1 MNYYHDSPKRSA
13 TWFILCCITAFI
25 PAFLFAAQKP
35 ATESA
40 QGTLSGDYVIYRDY
54 SWKAPTWIGFLYYND
69 ETYGAFIRTDDPE
82 NPRTVSILFS
92 GKIEKGK
99 LSLTGQ
105 QIISSITP
113 DDTLS
118 VNYLM
123 ELLPKLYELKTF
135 PRAGKAPFGT
145 ATVRKQME
153 EFGGAVTLDFQS
165 FVPLFHLKTITGAKK
180 EPVLELTEIGSI
192 NGNEESVFY
201 GYSPAE
207 PKQGTNTFT
216 LNKTAK
222 KETVTVSGI
231 PLHLDSQWKKIAD
244 NSFLCGNTA
253 FLTVSTVNLPPADS
267 TTRISVTHRLI
278 RFLAGSSTFAKVML
292 PYTIIEGTAKAFT
305 LHQSVYDIETKKIT
319 KDIKR
324 CIKNKDE
331 SFTII
336 SLTIDSYAYNAERA
350 YFDRLFSIL

>member
-1 MNYYHDSPKRSA
+1 MVHLMLHYGVYSGFP
-13 TWFILCCITAFI
+13 
-25 PAFLFAAQKP
+25 
-35 ATESA
+35 
-40 QGTLSGDYVIYRDY
+40 LSGDYVIYRDY

-99 LSLTGQ
+99 LSLTGP

-192 NGNEESVFY
+192 NGNGESVFY

-216 LNKTAK
+216 PNKTAK

-231 PLHLDSQWKKIAD
+231 SLHLDSQWKKIAD

-253 FLTVSTVNLPPADS
+253 FLTVSMVNLPANK
-267 TTRISVTHRLI
+267 TENTLSVPEQLLRL
-278 RFLAGSSTFAKVML
+278 LSSSSPFAKTLL
-292 PYTIIEGTAKAFT
+292 PYTTIQGTQTAFT
-305 LHQSVYDIETKKIT
+305 LTQSIYDVESKQVL

-324 CIKNKDE
+324 CIKNKDG
-331 SFTII
+331 SFTIV
-336 SLTIDSYAYNAERA
+336 SLTVNSHAYSTEQA
-350 YFDRLFSIL
+350 YFNGLF

>member
-1 MNYYHDSPKRSA
+1 MNYYKGLLKRC
-13 TWFILCCITAFI
+13 TIRLIICCMTAFI
-25 PAFLFAAQKP
+25 PTFLFATQKP
-35 ATESA
+35 LTESA

-92 GKIEKGK
+92 GNIEKGK

-113 DDTLS
+113 DDTFG

-123 ELLPKLYELKTF
+123 TLLPTLYELKTF
-135 PRAGKAPFGT
+135 PRDAKIVFGT
-145 ATVRKQME
+145 TTVRKQME

-180 EPVLELTEIGSI
+180 ETILELTEIGSI
-192 NGNEESVFY
+192 NGNGESVFY
-201 GYSPAE
+201 GYDPVE
-207 PKQGTNTFT
+207 PQQDTNVFT
-216 LNKTAK
+216 LNKAAK
-222 KETVTVSGI
+222 KETITVSDV

-253 FLTVSTVNLPPADS
+253 FLTVSTVNLPADKS
-267 TTRISVTHRLI
+267 GNTLSVPEQLLRL
-278 RFLAGSSTFAKVML
+278 LSSSSPFAKTL
-292 PYTIIEGTAKAFT
+292 LQYTTIQGTQTAFT
-305 LHQSVYDIETKKIT
+305 LTQSIYDVESKQVS

-324 CIKNKDE
+324 CIKNKE
-331 SFTII
+331 GSFTII
-336 SLTIDSYAYNAERA
+336 SLTVNSHAYSAEQA
-350 YFDRLFSIL
+350 YFNGLF

>member
-1 MNYYHDSPKRSA
+1 MNYYKGLLKRC
-13 TWFILCCITAFI
+13 TIRLIICCMTAFI
-25 PAFLFAAQKP
+25 PTFLFATQKP
-35 ATESA
+35 LTESA

-69 ETYGAFIRTDDPE
+69 ETYGAFIRTDDLE

-92 GKIEKGK
+92 GNIEKGK

-113 DDTLS
+113 DDTFG

-123 ELLPKLYELKTF
+123 TLLPKLYELKTF
-135 PRAGKAPFGT
+135 PRDAKIVFGT
-145 ATVRKQME
+145 TTVRKQME

-180 EPVLELTEIGSI
+180 ETILELTEIGSI
-192 NGNEESVFY
+192 NGNGESVFY
-201 GYSPAE
+201 GYSPAK

-216 LNKTAK
+216 LDKSAK
-222 KETVTVSGI
+222 KETITVSDV

-253 FLTVSTVNLPPADS
+253 FLTVSTVNLPADKS
-267 TTRISVTHRLI
+267 GNTLSVPEQLLRL
-278 RFLAGSSTFAKVML
+278 LSSSSPFAKTL
-292 PYTIIEGTAKAFT
+292 LQYTTIQGTQTAFT
-305 LHQSVYDIETKKIT
+305 LTQSIYDVESKQVS

-324 CIKNKDE
+324 CIKNKE
-331 SFTII
+331 GSFTII
-336 SLTIDSYAYNAERA
+336 SLTVNSHAYSAEQA
-350 YFDRLFSIL
+350 YFNGLF

>member
-1 MNYYHDSPKRSA
+1 MNYYKGLLKRC
-13 TWFILCCITAFI
+13 TIRLIICCMTAFI
-25 PAFLFAAQKP
+25 PTFLFATQKP
-35 ATESA
+35 LTESA

-92 GKIEKGK
+92 GNIEKGK

-113 DDTLS
+113 DDTFG

-123 ELLPKLYELKTF
+123 TLLPKLYELKTF
-135 PRAGKAPFGT
+135 PRDGKIVFGT
-145 ATVRKQME
+145 TTVRKQME

-180 EPVLELTEIGSI
+180 ETILELTEIGSI
-192 NGNEESVFY
+192 NGNGESVFY
-201 GYSPAE
+201 GYSPAK

-216 LNKTAK
+216 LDKSAK
-222 KETVTVSGI
+222 KETITVSDV

-253 FLTVSTVNLPPADS
+253 FLTVSTVNLPADKS
-267 TTRISVTHRLI
+267 GNTLSVPEQLLRL
-278 RFLAGSSTFAKVML
+278 LSSSSPFAKTL
-292 PYTIIEGTAKAFT
+292 LQYTTIQGTQTAFT
-305 LHQSVYDIETKKIT
+305 LTQSIYDVESKQVS

-324 CIKNKDE
+324 CIKNKE
-331 SFTII
+331 GSFTII
-336 SLTIDSYAYNAERA
+336 SLTVNSHAYSAEQA
-350 YFDRLFSIL
+350 YFNGLF

>member
-1 MNYYHDSPKRSA
+1 MDYHHGLLKRSTA
-13 TWFILCCITAFI
+13 RFILCCIAIFA

-35 ATESA
+35 TTEST
-40 QGTLSGDYVIYRDY
+40 QGTFSGDYVIYRDY
-54 SWKAPTWIGFLYYND
+54 SWKSPTWIGFLYYND

-82 NPRTVSILFS
+82 NPHTVSIIFS
-92 GKIEKGK
+92 TQIEKGQ
-99 LSLTGQ
+99 LILTGQ
-105 QIISSITP
+105 QIISSITS
-113 DDTLS
+113 DDTFGI
-118 VNYLM
+118 NYLM

-153 EFGGAVTLDFQS
+153 EFGGSVTLDFQS

-180 EPVLELTEIGSI
+180 ETVLELIEIGSI
-192 NGNEESVFY
+192 NGNGESVFY
-201 GYSPAE
+201 GYDPVE
-207 PKQGTNTFT
+207 PQQNTNVFT
-216 LNKTAK
+216 LNKAAK

-253 FLTVSTVNLPPADS
+253 FLTVSTVNVPQEESGNKL
-267 TTRISVTHRLI
+267 SVPEQLLRL
-278 RFLAGSSTFAKVML
+278 LTASSPYAKTLL
-292 PYTIIEGTAKAFT
+292 PYTTVEGTQASFT
-305 LHQSVYDIETKKIT
+305 LTQSVYDVESKKIS

-324 CIKNKDE
+324 CIKNKDG

-336 SLTIDSYAYNAERA
+336 SLTVNSHAYSAEQA
-350 YFDRLFSIL
+350 YFNGLF

>member
-1 MNYYHDSPKRSA
+1 MDYYHSFLKKNTA
-13 TWFILCCITAFI
+13 WFIVCCTAAFI

-35 ATESA
+35 TTESV
-40 QGTLSGDYVIYRDY
+40 QGTFSGDYVIYRDY
-54 SWKAPTWIGFLYYND
+54 SWKVPTWIGFLYYND

-92 GKIEKGK
+92 GTIEKGK

-113 DDTLS
+113 DDTFG

-123 ELLPKLYELKTF
+123 TLLPKLYELKTF
-135 PRAGKAPFGT
+135 PRDAKIVFGT
-145 ATVRKQME
+145 TTVRKQME

-180 EPVLELTEIGSI
+180 ETILELTEIGSI
-192 NGNEESVFY
+192 NGNGESVFY
-201 GYSPAE
+201 GYSPAK
-207 PKQGTNTFT
+207 PKQGTNTFI
-216 LNKTAK
+216 LDKSAK
-222 KETVTVSGI
+222 KETITVSDV

-253 FLTVSTVNLPPADS
+253 FLTVSTVNLPADKS
-267 TTRISVTHRLI
+267 GNTLSVPEQLLRL
-278 RFLAGSSTFAKVML
+278 LSSSSPFAKTL
-292 PYTIIEGTAKAFT
+292 LQYTTIQGTQTAFT
-305 LHQSVYDIETKKIT
+305 LTQSIYDVESKQVS

-324 CIKNKDE
+324 CIKNKE
-331 SFTII
+331 GSFTII
-336 SLTIDSYAYNAERA
+336 SLTVNSHAYSAEQA
-350 YFDRLFSIL
+350 YFNGLF

>member
-192 NGNEESVFY
+192 NGNGESVFY

-253 FLTVSTVNLPPADS
+253 FLTVSTVNIPPAES
-267 TTRISVTHRLI
+267 GNKLSVPEQLLRL
-278 RFLAGSSTFAKVML
+278 LTASSPFAKTLL
-292 PYTIIEGTAKAFT
+292 PYTTIQGTQTAFT
-305 LHQSVYDIETKKIT
+305 LTQSIYDVESKQVS

-324 CIKNKDE
+324 CIKNKDG
-331 SFTII
+331 SFTIV
-336 SLTIDSYAYNAERA
+336 SLTVNSHAYSAEQT
-350 YFDRLFSIL
+350 YFNGLF

>member
-1 MNYYHDSPKRSA
+1 M
-13 TWFILCCITAFI
+13 
-25 PAFLFAAQKP
+25 
-35 ATESA
+35 
-40 QGTLSGDYVIYRDY
+40 
-54 SWKAPTWIGFLYYND
+54 YYND

-92 GKIEKGK
+92 GKIERGK

-192 NGNEESVFY
+192 NGNGESVFY

-253 FLTVSTVNLPPADS
+253 FLTVSTVNIPPAES
-267 TTRISVTHRLI
+267 GNKLSVPEQLLRL
-278 RFLAGSSTFAKVML
+278 LTASSPFAKTLL
-292 PYTIIEGTAKAFT
+292 PYTTIQETQTAFT
-305 LHQSVYDIETKKIT
+305 LTQSIYDVESKQVS

-324 CIKNKDE
+324 CIKNKDG
-331 SFTII
+331 SFTIV
-336 SLTIDSYAYNAERA
+336 SLTVNSHAYSAEQA
-350 YFDRLFSIL
+350 YFNGLF

>member
-1 MNYYHDSPKRSA
+1 MNYYKGLLKRC
-13 TWFILCCITAFI
+13 TIRLIICCMTAFI
-25 PAFLFAAQKP
+25 PTFLFATQKP
-35 ATESA
+35 LTESA

-54 SWKAPTWIGFLYYND
+54 SWKAPTWIGCLYYND
-69 ETYGAFIRTDDPE
+69 QTYGAFIRTDDTE

-92 GKIEKGK
+92 GNIEKGK

-113 DDTLS
+113 DDTFG

-123 ELLPKLYELKTF
+123 TLLPKLYELKTF
-135 PRAGKAPFGT
+135 PRDAKIVFGT
-145 ATVRKQME
+145 TTVRKQME

-180 EPVLELTEIGSI
+180 ETILELTEIGSI
-192 NGNEESVFY
+192 NGNGESVCY
-201 GYSPAE
+201 AYSTAK

-216 LNKTAK
+216 LDKSAK
-222 KETVTVSGI
+222 KETITVSDV

-253 FLTVSTVNLPPADS
+253 FLTVSTVNLPADKS
-267 TTRISVTHRLI
+267 GNTLSVPEQLLRL
-278 RFLAGSSTFAKVML
+278 LSSSSPFAKTL
-292 PYTIIEGTAKAFT
+292 LQYTTIQGTQTAFT
-305 LHQSVYDIETKKIT
+305 LTQSIYDVESKQVS

-324 CIKNKDE
+324 CIKNKE
-331 SFTII
+331 GSFTII
-336 SLTIDSYAYNAERA
+336 SLTVNSHAYSAEQA
-350 YFDRLFSIL
+350 YFNGLF

>member
-13 TWFILCCITAFI
+13 AWFILCCITAFI

-192 NGNEESVFY
+192 NGNGESVFY

-231 PLHLDSQWKKIAD
+231 SLHLDSQWKKIAD

-253 FLTVSTVNLPPADS
+253 FLTVSMVNLPADK
-267 TTRISVTHRLI
+267 TGNTLSVPEQLLRL
-278 RFLAGSSTFAKVML
+278 LSSSSPFAKTLL
-292 PYTIIEGTAKAFT
+292 PYTTIQGTRTAFT
-305 LHQSVYDIETKKIT
+305 LTQSIYDVESKQVS

-324 CIKNKDE
+324 CIKNKDG
-331 SFTII
+331 SFMII
-336 SLTIDSYAYNAERA
+336 SLTVNSHAYSAEQA
-350 YFDRLFSIL
+350 YFNGLF

>member
-1 MNYYHDSPKRSA
+1 MNYYHDSHKRSA
-13 TWFILCCITAFI
+13 AWFILCCITAFI

-92 GKIEKGK
+92 GKIERGK

-192 NGNEESVFY
+192 NGNGESVFY

-231 PLHLDSQWKKIAD
+231 SLHLDSQWKKIAD

-253 FLTVSTVNLPPADS
+253 FLTVSMVNLPADK
-267 TTRISVTHRLI
+267 TGNTLSVPEQLLRL
-278 RFLAGSSTFAKVML
+278 LSSSSPFAKTLL
-292 PYTIIEGTAKAFT
+292 PYTTIQGTQTAFT
-305 LHQSVYDIETKKIT
+305 LTQSIYDVESKQVS

-324 CIKNKDE
+324 CIKNKDG
-331 SFTII
+331 SFTIV
-336 SLTIDSYAYNAERA
+336 SLTVNSHAYSAEQA
-350 YFDRLFSIL
+350 YFNGLF

>member
-1 MNYYHDSPKRSA
+1 MNYYKGLLKRC
-13 TWFILCCITAFI
+13 TIRLIICCMTAFI
-25 PAFLFAAQKP
+25 PTFLFATQKP
-35 ATESA
+35 LTESA

-54 SWKAPTWIGFLYYND
+54 SWKAPTWRGFLYYND

-92 GKIEKGK
+92 GNIEKGK

-113 DDTLS
+113 DDTFG

-123 ELLPKLYELKTF
+123 TLLPKLYELKTF
-135 PRAGKAPFGT
+135 PRDAKIVFGT
-145 ATVRKQME
+145 TTVRKQME

-180 EPVLELTEIGSI
+180 ETILELTEIGSI
-192 NGNEESVFY
+192 NGNGESVFY
-201 GYSPAE
+201 GYSPAK

-216 LNKTAK
+216 LDKSAK
-222 KETVTVSGI
+222 KETITVSDV

-253 FLTVSTVNLPPADS
+253 FLTVSTVNLPADKS
-267 TTRISVTHRLI
+267 GNTLSVPEQLLRL
-278 RFLAGSSTFAKVML
+278 LSSSSPFAKTLL
-292 PYTIIEGTAKAFT
+292 PYTTIQGTQTAFT
-305 LHQSVYDIETKKIT
+305 LTQSIYDVESKQVS

-324 CIKNKDE
+324 CIKNKE
-331 SFTII
+331 GSFTII
-336 SLTIDSYAYNAERA
+336 SLTVNSHAYSAEQA
-350 YFDRLFSIL
+350 YFNGLF

>member
-1 MNYYHDSPKRSA
+1 MDYYHSFLKKNTA
-13 TWFILCCITAFI
+13 WFIVCCTAAFI

-35 ATESA
+35 TTESV
-40 QGTLSGDYVIYRDY
+40 QGTFSGDYVIYRDY
-54 SWKAPTWIGFLYYND
+54 SWKVPTWIGFLYYND

-153 EFGGAVTLDFQS
+153 EFGGDVTLNFQS
-165 FVPLFHLKTITGAKK
+165 FVPLFHLKALTGAKK
-180 EPVLELTEIGSI
+180 ETVLELIEIGSI
-192 NGNEESVFY
+192 NGNGESVFY
-201 GYSPAE
+201 GYNPIE
-207 PKQGTNTFT
+207 PQQDANEFT
-216 LNKTAK
+216 VDKAAK
-222 KETVTVSGI
+222 KETITVSGVQ
-231 PLHLDSQWKKIAD
+231 LHLDSQWKKIAD

-253 FLTVSTVNLPPADS
+253 FLTVSTVNIPPAENGS
-267 TTRISVTHRLI
+267 LLSVPERLL
-278 RFLAGSSTFAKVML
+278 RLLTASSPYAKTLL
-292 PYTIIEGTAKAFT
+292 PYTTVEGKQTAFT
-305 LHQSVYDIETKKIT
+305 LKQSVYDIESKKT
-319 KDIKR
+319 SKDIKR
-324 CIKNKDE
+324 CIKNKDG
-331 SFTII
+331 SFTIV
-336 SLTIDSYAYNAERA
+336 SLTVNIHAYSAEQA
-350 YFDRLFSIL
+350 YFNGLF